1 MYKLEECTTVFNS
14 RLAFRCHKEAV
25 EANKHPGQTRDIG
38 EKLVTEHE
46 QQKPESRAMSRII
59 LQNLHFLAR
68 QGFALRGHGDGND
81 SNLYSYC
88 IYKHSTHLVY

>member
-1 MYKLEECTTVFNS
+1 MYKLEECTTLFNS
-14 RLAFRCHKEAV
+14 RLAFHCHKKAV
-25 EANKHPGQTRDIG
+25 EADKHPEQTRDIG

-46 QQKPESRAMSRII
+46 QQKPESRAMFRRI
-59 LQNLHFLAR
+59 LQNLRFLAR
-68 QGFALRGHGDGND
+68 QGLALGDGND